1 MQILRK
7 VEKIIKKKVVV
18 HIAYDSKMHSSNEKM
33 SLRQVSILLERSMHF
48 YEKFLNAD

>member
-1 MQILRK
+1 MQTLRK
-7 VEKIIKKKVVV
+7 VRKIIKKKAVD
-18 HIAYDSKMHSSNEKM
+18 HMAYDSKMHLSNEKM